1 MAAQAIRTDI
11 QPVVLAGDQA
21 TYPIAREFH
30 EAFGVTTICV
40 VPDPIAIIQHSRFIE
55 HYRVERLRE
64 DDIRAALQDIAAS
77 HADKHVI
84 VMANTDFLIECLE
97 RVEGDLPD
105 NVICPL
111 PPHDLMT
118 RVSDKTTFQQLC
130 AEYGMD
136 VPRTETVLLA
146 GAEPI
151 APSEIGFPLVAKPAA
166 SREYV
171 TYFAKGFKKVYFMHG
186 QAELDRLWADLREA
200 GFAGDFLVQ
209 ELISGDDTYMDSLT
223 LYVNRRGRTTM
234 FASAQVLLEDHAPTL
249 LGNPVS
255 MITKPL
261 PEHWEKV
268 AAMLEGIGWYGFANI
283 DLKRDPA
290 TGRAIF
296 MDMNP
301 RIGANSYYACVGGV
315 NPMAVLVEDVVDG
328 LDTVHRAEHRG
339 LYSRCPA
346 SLTRKYV
353 LDPKL
358 RAELDAI
365 VAAGDVH
372 NPVGYAADSLPTRLY
387 GWLMKRNY
395 IKKFAKWYPEVSET
409 SF

>member
-1 MAAQAIRTDI
+1 
-11 QPVVLAGDQA
+11 
-21 TYPIAREFH
+21 
-30 EAFGVTTICV
+30 
-40 VPDPIAIIQHSRFIE
+40 
-55 HYRVERLRE
+55 
-64 DDIRAALQDIAAS
+64 
-77 HADKHVI
+77 
-84 VMANTDFLIECLE
+84 
-97 RVEGDLPD
+97 
-105 NVICPL
+105 
-111 PPHDLMT
+111 
-118 RVSDKTTFQQLC
+118 
-130 AEYGMD
+130 
-136 VPRTETVLLA
+136 
-146 GAEPI
+146 
-151 APSEIGFPLVAKPAA
+151 
-166 SREYV
+166 
-171 TYFAKGFKKVYFMHG
+171 
-186 QAELDRLWADLREA
+186 
-200 GFAGDFLVQ
+200 
-209 ELISGDDTYMDSLT
+209 
-223 LYVNRRGRTTM
+223 M